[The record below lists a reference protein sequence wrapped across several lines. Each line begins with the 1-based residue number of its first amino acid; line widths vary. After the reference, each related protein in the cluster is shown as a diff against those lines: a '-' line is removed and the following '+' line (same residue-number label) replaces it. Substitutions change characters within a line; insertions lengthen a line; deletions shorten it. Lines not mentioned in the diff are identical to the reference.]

1 VRGNPLI
8 TYMEILNRNGVEYS
22 SRSYNY
28 ATRQFELW
36 GVAED
41 GKVVYA
47 NENENFISGRDL
59 GDEDDGQLTLEL
71 EEAKIE

>member
-1 VRGNPLI
+1 
-8 TYMEILNRNGVEYS
+8 MEILNKNGVDYS

-28 ATRQFELW
+28 ATRQYELW

-41 GKVVYA
+41 GRVVHT

-71 EEAKIE
+71 EGAKMEG

>member
-1 VRGNPLI
+1 
-8 TYMEILNRNGVEYS
+8 MEILNKDG

-28 ATRQFELW
+28 ATRQYELW

-41 GKVVYA
+41 GKVVYK
-47 NENENFISGRDL
+47 NEDENFIDL

-71 EEAKIE
+71 EEA